1 MENNL
6 DNKVKQARWNRWNT
20 CSLCEQRYHGGVWC
34 ALGCACWKTYLG
46 RPETY
51 WARGAAMNLLGSGL
65 SDEKHYEEAVTVN
78 AAELFNEVG
87 ETGEIIEGARGDM
100 IVLDGDPLAD
110 IGVMQ
115 DPDRYL
121 KLVVKGSITVS
132 V

>member
-1 MENNL
+1 MIRSSTNSTAGSAF
-6 DNKVKQARWNRWNT
+6 QSPA
-20 CSLCEQRYHGGVWC
+20 
-34 ALGCACWKTYLG
+34 
-46 RPETY
+46 ETIRS
-51 WARGAAMNLLGSGL
+51 ATM
-65 SDEKHYEEAVTVN
+65 N

-121 KLVVKGSITVS
+121 KLVVKGGTVMKEALN
-132 V
+132 